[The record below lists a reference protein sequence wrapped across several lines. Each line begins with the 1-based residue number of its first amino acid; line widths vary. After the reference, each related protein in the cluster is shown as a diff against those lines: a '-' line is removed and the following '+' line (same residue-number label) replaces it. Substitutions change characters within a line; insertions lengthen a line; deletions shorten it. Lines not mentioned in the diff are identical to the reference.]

1 MKCIHCGTDNN
12 LKDRTENQGR
22 CKECN
27 HPFAF
32 EPAAVGNIST
42 YRDLVNE
49 TTRAKITDVFFANAL
64 KDISVNGTL
73 FFTPKQLFYLL
84 EKRYQRK
91 SSMNTGTF
99 LFLHAVFT
107 IFFAGVSGGMTTNL
121 FDFPWSYVVCHII
134 FQVLGILYLFSSS
147 KSQNFNYKTRK
158 SAAKS
163 LKIVG
168 FFILFT
174 GIPLGL
180 FMLKSFPVFGILL
193 FLGLLSIYLGFKQAS
208 QTGIAQKIIIN
219 TTQFQDWLNRWQ
231 DINGSYPRLL
241 PSPQQS
247 LQPTT
252 VNSDIINYS
261 FDRLIVCD
269 TAEIA
274 QFLIAN
280 NFHFEHNCAILSITG
295 YPQNIFQTT
304 MEMLRRN
311 PDLQVYA
318 LHSCTPRGMTLVHHL
333 RTSQNWFLNTN
344 QVIIDLGITLRQV
357 LENERRMLI
366 ESSPNS
372 GKDCIELP
380 IEVRQSLSTEEL
392 KWLDAGNF
400 VELESFNPQQLIQI
414 IQRGITRDLS
424 LDSADSDSIF
434 VDNSDSS
441 LYVFQSFG

>member
-12 LKDRTENQGR
+12 LKDRIANQGR

-27 HPFAF
+27 SPFAF
-32 EPAAVGNIST
+32 EPTAMKTV
-42 YRDLVNE
+42 
-49 TTRAKITDVFFANAL
+49 KITDGFFANAL

-91 SSMNTGTF
+91 SSLTIGAFLFMYAVF
-99 LFLHAVFT
+99 LFLATVVLGSIT
-107 IFFAGVSGGMTTNL
+107 SNFFDLPG
-121 FDFPWSYVVCHII
+121 SYVVCNII
-134 FQVLGILYLFSSS
+134 FQFLSIFYLFSCS
-147 KSQNFNYKTRK
+147 KSQNCNQKTRK
-158 SAAKS
+158 SAANS

-168 FFILFT
+168 FFILLT

-180 FMLKSFPVFGILL
+180 FMLKSFPVFCIVLI
-193 FLGLLSIYLGFKQAS
+193 LGLLSIYLGFKQAN
-208 QTGIAQKIIIN
+208 QTGIAQKILIN
-219 TTQFQDWLNRWQ
+219 TTEFQEWLHRWQ
-231 DINGSYPRLL
+231 DINGTYPKLL
-241 PSPQQS
+241 PSPHQS

-252 VNSDIINYS
+252 VNPDITNYS

-269 TAEIA
+269 TPEIA
-274 QFLIAN
+274 QFLIVN

-304 MEMLRRN
+304 MQMLRQN
-311 PDLQVYA
+311 PDLKVYA

-333 RTSQNWFLNTN
+333 RTNQNWFLDTN
-344 QVIIDLGITLRQV
+344 QGIIDLGITPRQV
-357 LENERRMLI
+357 LKNERRMLI
-366 ESSPNS
+366 EFSPNS
-372 GKDCIELP
+372 GKDSIELP
-380 IEVRQSLSTEEL
+380 IEIRGSLSTEEL

-400 VELESFNPQQLIQI
+400 VKLESFNPQQLIQI

-424 LDSADSDSIF
+424 LDSGDSDSIF
-434 VDNSDSS
+434 VENSDSS